1 MKTQKGLNVVCASGA
16 TLIEALDNA
25 TSSTVERV
33 LTTFGIG
40 SGPKQM
46 QMKNTRSI
54 VNAISASGEGLPT
67 EKAVADAVN
76 WIEVGRF
83 TARQSGSGNKY
94 DFIALKDAGYKYAR
108 VRENR
113 IGGYC
118 GADIDLSKVTI
129 STQIKLIDRAS
140 FWSSSRIDITSITQH
155 SADVTTADFIFNKV
169 SITISGSSAT
179 YKLKNSG
186 ETETFI
192 VEARK

>member
-94 DFIALKDAGYKYAR
+94 DFIALKNAGYKYAR

-113 IGGYC
+113 TGGFC
-118 GADIDLSKVTI
+118 GADIDLSKVTM
-129 STQIKLIDRAS
+129 STQIKLIDMAS
-140 FWSSSRIDITSITQH
+140 FWSSSRIDIISITQH
-155 SADVTTADFIFNKV
+155 SADVTSGDFIFYKA

-179 YKLKNSG
+179 YALKNSG
-186 ETETFI
+186 QTETLI

>member
-94 DFIALKDAGYKYAR
+94 DFIALKNAGYKYAR
-108 VRENR
+108 VRENYT
-113 IGGYC
+113 GGYC
-118 GADIDLSKVTI
+118 GADIDLSKVTM

-140 FWSSSRIDITSITQH
+140 FWSSSRIDIVSITQH
-155 SADVTTADFIFNKV
+155 SADVTTADFIFYKL
-169 SITISGSSAT
+169 SITISGTSAS
-179 YKLKNSG
+179 YKLKTSG
-186 ETETFI
+186 ETETLI

>member
-16 TLIEALDNA
+16 TLIEALDDA

-40 SGPKQM
+40 SGPKRM

-54 VNAISASGEGLPT
+54 VNAISTSGEGLPT

-83 TARQSGSGNKY
+83 TACQSGSGSKY
-94 DFIALKDAGYKYAR
+94 DFIALKNAGYKYAR

-113 IGGYC
+113 TGGFC
-118 GADIDLSKVTI
+118 GADIDLSKVTT

-140 FWSSSRIDITSITQH
+140 FWSSSKIDIISITQH
-155 SADVTTADFIFNKV
+155 SADVTSSDFIFYRAL
-169 SITISGSSAT
+169 ITISGSSAT
-179 YKLKNSG
+179 YALKNSG
-186 ETETFI
+186 QTETLI

>member
-94 DFIALKDAGYKYAR
+94 DFIALKNAGYKYAR

-113 IGGYC
+113 TGGFC

-129 STQIKLIDRAS
+129 STQIKLIDIAFFGHR
-140 FWSSSRIDITSITQH
+140 QEL
-155 SADVTTADFIFNKV
+155 
-169 SITISGSSAT
+169 IS
-179 YKLKNSG
+179 Y
-186 ETETFI
+186 
-192 VEARK
+192 R